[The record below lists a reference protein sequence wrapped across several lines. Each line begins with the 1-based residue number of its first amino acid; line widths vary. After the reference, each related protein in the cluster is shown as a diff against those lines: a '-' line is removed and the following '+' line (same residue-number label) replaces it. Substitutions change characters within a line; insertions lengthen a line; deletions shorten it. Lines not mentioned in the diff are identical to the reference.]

1 MIDLFLKFMIIMHF
15 KADRQQK
22 SLPIGMN
29 MIEVPIWNQTTNF
42 YTFQR
47 NLTAGFLSQTEI
59 ENVNECF
66 EHFFPQIIL

>member
-29 MIEVPIWNQTTNF
+29 MIEVPI
-42 YTFQR
+42 
-47 NLTAGFLSQTEI
+47 
-59 ENVNECF
+59 
-66 EHFFPQIIL
+66 

>member
-1 MIDLFLKFMIIMHF
+1 MIDLFLKFMIIIHF

-22 SLPIGMN
+22 SLPNGMN

-42 YTFQR
+42 YTFHR

-66 EHFFPQIIL
+66 EHFFLQIIL